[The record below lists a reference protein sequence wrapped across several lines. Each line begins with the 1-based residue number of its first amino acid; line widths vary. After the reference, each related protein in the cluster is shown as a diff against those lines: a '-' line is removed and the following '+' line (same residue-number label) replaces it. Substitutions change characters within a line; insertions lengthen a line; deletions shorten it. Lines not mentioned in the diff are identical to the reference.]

1 MLKPVQESGPDPPST
16 QTALD
21 PLDNGTDST
30 EAAPSETGVEAGAQ
44 EGRDTS
50 VEETD
55 HTQIDK
61 THVDDSLQQAAET
74 VEPSDKTDGLEVDQG
89 SKAKPPSELTLKAN
103 KDPGTEEQKSKKT
116 NRRFPSKKA
125 MVDPLKMDMTKPLV
139 MPLTSSELSLQCI
152 ECHIIFSDTKSKQR
166 HLKLSHPVEYEQ
178 CMLRNSLFT
187 CYHCDSHFTN
197 STELMAHQKTHVDR
211 KPFKCP
217 LCGQAFKRLFELT
230 HHKKVHVGQDG
241 YTCPEC
247 GKICKTITLLKYH
260 SRVHT
265 GEKPYVCKE
274 CGSRFSMSHALQ
286 KHLQS
291 HLPEGAQ
298 EREDAK
304 TKAQRKKE
312 LDALAPKYPCSVC
325 KATFKSPKT
334 RLRHLTNKHSVSLN
348 SLGKPVRARSH
359 LNHLTPVITPISVAQ
374 TSLLQLE
381 PNGPL
386 QKVDGNIDT
395 EPIRRL
401 IESLGNVQ
409 KVNQVVIL
417 GQVPPHAPPLEV
429 QQISELSKPVN
440 LNLKLLQSHSV
451 ELTPV
456 ESKTM
461 EGDFSNNSCDPM
473 EQTIILEPITP
484 DGQLINPP
492 LSDFGETRALGLA
505 HNEHRLEPYVEVTQH
520 IHPQPE
526 MNATNSN
533 TLNPLVFHNEGT
545 DPKQDLEQTF
555 ILELTPALTPTAE
568 QQQSEISTPSLVPTT
583 QLEKTP
589 YQSIVNEHDTGSP
602 IESSEPIVEQHLT
615 SLQSAVPLSGPA
627 FEQNLTS
634 LPVNQQDP
642 PTSPLASSQAPA
654 QASGEP
660 QAKSQEK
667 AQSQVQKVTQ
677 VEVHSLADSGT
688 PQESQE
694 KTTQGEE
701 LLLDPKQDMDQGQS
715 PSDVMDASVK
725 KDPSHSSSKP
735 KPQTPELPMNVMSA
749 QELVKVRK
757 RKPAR
762 ALIIQGYMQEL
773 IGSILDED
781 LQSNGKP
788 AKRKRTKKS
797 HLVNLSPQK
806 KEKKNKKQ
814 GVPSQQCQP
823 AQEEPVIDAATK
835 VLENKVPSKKKGRI
849 ATKSKKANTSSS
861 EVNMSSLTKDSQ
873 GKEKISKKKKKKEKN
888 MLIDKHKS
896 KQKPAI
902 KKKIQPKIVQKGHS
916 KSTKVT
922 KFTKKGRKKT
932 EETVSPKN
940 NQTKDQAESPGAQV
954 TQDSLLL
961 LKGHK
966 QPQLKVHKLDP
977 SKTSAQ
983 EISPRDNPSQHSAD
997 NQASPKTKTA
1007 KNPTNVGKK
1016 KGKSKTSQ
1024 KTLSLLSFLNTA
1036 HQSPKT
1042 QLAKPKTVRK
1052 RKASSN
1058 VETEGV
1064 ITAAH
1069 SKRAL
1074 ECKNCGEIF
1083 NEVASLQKH
1092 KAMVHILESPE
1103 LTYTNGNIFEGVS
1116 RLDVDHQGRVMQ
1128 LVNPTTGWD
1137 NDPDM
1142 VIEDRERS
1150 VSFPTL
1156 NPSPSLP
1163 ADEGNIQPPNSQKLL
1178 DLTKNSKTSHLDPLF
1193 ESTTQMEQNK
1203 SVASIDKEQER
1214 MPCLES
1220 EHQAPIEEDI
1230 KEDAILEVDL
1240 VTVGERN
1247 ESNTVALLQDNL
1259 SQRESVE
1266 DANSEASSFD
1276 QAKVV
1281 STLQSVS
1288 CSTQQVGVKDEEEEL
1303 LVQKDKKAG
1312 KRRGVHR
1319 KVDVMSRK
1327 CLEPGGT
1334 AFEVEQEDCQVIH
1347 EKTEYNSQI
1356 DDEDETIAKTSL
1368 TDPGPDP
1375 HRGPSIIPAPPS
1387 SPEKSNVAQEAP
1399 DRESQPS
1406 PGIYLEKIVTA
1417 EPGLAKKRRDLTAE
1431 NETQAV
1437 IKVEDST
1444 SDPLVGAHACQK
1456 ESGRSE
1462 ARMRTQQN
1470 RDIRTVLVKQ
1480 ESRVMLNDARSTPDS
1495 EQRQWNVEKVADR
1508 NSVSPFSDSE
1518 DTSSDCRI
1526 SPDLSSKQCIFYPVK
1541 VEEREVPLDA
1551 VHTNG
1556 GSPEASTGVRQTLH
1570 PTTAC
1575 HLYPGTQQD
1584 YHDMRG
1590 PEMMDVDDVAD
1601 GQEAECPNQ
1610 PDMRSFLLQTSDE
1623 ERIVELSQP
1632 HVDAEIEVL
1641 AYFGKNQGS
1650 QQPDV
1655 TTQTVFKTA
1664 TREPSEPLEYF
1675 SRYFGWDTWVEIAR
1689 CTNQTSDYVTARE
1702 VAQFVGI
1709 HIAMGTLKFPSPRLY
1724 WDNLTKVP
1732 LIAETM
1738 PLSRFL
1744 QLSRLLKLA
1753 SPAKDP
1759 HTSNMRERTR
1769 IDRSGQRGLSDDSE
1783 DLLWKVAPLLCRFQ
1797 KGCQSLGRQ
1806 GDFAV
1811 DQYLIP
1817 LTGKVHNDRLALHS
1831 TTLIGFEGFLLHV
1844 DLKADLSGKEDT
1856 IEKITPKGSTVF
1868 LCKQEL
1874 STPAMLERLL
1884 EAGIHGAGRVG
1895 GAQGQIGDEFVSSDG
1910 KLMLRRSHY
1919 GFILSTAGNGHKNMA
1934 SLISN
1939 FEKAQAA
1946 ARLNRDLLNLYSV
1959 PVAFSPTGWPL
1970 VVLWYLTDMALVN
1983 SWLLHRHDHMTT
1995 SAPLSFMDFRLAVSK
2010 ALIHSSGSDPQ
2021 NSVLPQSSPTK
2032 AHTKTD
2038 PPNPG
2043 TVEESP
2049 LPDAATR
2056 YDGSGHWPEQL
2067 AEGEGGRCRFG
2078 DCQRTSRVLC
2088 LKCCVFLCIS
2098 RNHNCFLNFH
2108 NQASSGNL

>member
-1 MLKPVQESGPDPPST
+1 MLSPVQVESGPDPPST

-21 PLDNGTDST
+21 PPDNDTDST
-30 EAAPSETGVEAGAQ
+30 QAAPSETGAQ
-44 EGRDTS
+44 EVRDTT
-50 VEETD
+50 VDETNK
-55 HTQIDK
+55 TQIDK
-61 THVDDSLQQAAET
+61 TLADDSLQQAAAT
-74 VEPSDKTDGLEVDQG
+74 VEPSDKTEGMDVEQG
-89 SKAKPPSELTLKAN
+89 SKAKPPSESTLKAN

-247 GKICKTITLLKYH
+247 GKTCKTITLLKYH

-348 SLGKPVRARSH
+348 SLGKPIRARSH

-374 TSLLQLE
+374 PSLLQLE

-417 GQVPPHAPPLEV
+417 GQVPAHAPPLEV

-440 LNLKLLQSHSV
+440 LNLKLLQSDSMV
-451 ELTPV
+451 K
-456 ESKTM
+456 SKTA

-492 LSDFGETRALGLA
+492 LSGFGSHVVSGESLALSLA
-505 HNEHRLEPYVEVTQH
+505 QSKHRLEPEGEVMQQ
-520 IHPQPE
+520 IHPQPDI
-526 MNATNSN
+526 NATN
-533 TLNPLVFHNEGT
+533 TKPFVFHNEGT

-555 ILELTPALTPTAE
+555 ILELTPALTPPVE
-568 QQQSEISTPSLVPTT
+568 QQQSQNEQQMEISTPSLVPTT
-583 QLEKTP
+583 ELEKTP
-589 YQSIVNEHDTGSP
+589 YQSIVSEHDTGP
-602 IESSEPIVEQHLT
+602 PVQSSEPIVEQNLT
-615 SLQSAVPLSGPA
+615 SLQSTVPLLGPA

-634 LPVNQQDP
+634 FPAS
-642 PTSPLASSQAPA
+642 TFSSPQAPT
-654 QASGEP
+654 QALEESG
-660 QAKSQEK
+660 AKSQEK
-667 AQSQVQKVTQ
+667 AQSQVQKVSQ
-677 VEVHSLADSGT
+677 VEVHSLSDSGT

-694 KTTQGEE
+694 KTTQDEE
-701 LLLDPKQDMDQGQS
+701 LLLDRKQDKDQVEG

-725 KDPSHSSSKP
+725 KGPSHSSSKQ

-781 LQSNGKP
+781 LQSDGKP

-806 KEKKNKKQ
+806 KEKNNKKQ

-823 AQEEPVIDAATK
+823 PQEEPTIDAATK
-835 VLENKVPSKKKGRI
+835 LLEYKVPSKKGRI
-849 ATKSKKANTSSS
+849 ATKSKKAKNMTSSS
-861 EVNMSSLTKDSQ
+861 EVSMSLLSKDSQ
-873 GKEKISKKKKKKEKN
+873 GKGKITKKKTKKEEN
-888 MLIDKHKS
+888 VPIDKHKS

-916 KSTKVT
+916 KSKKVT
-922 KFTKKGRKKT
+922 KITNKAQKKT
-932 EETVSPKN
+932 EDTVSPKT
-940 NQTKDQAESPGAQV
+940 NQTKAQAESPGAEV

-983 EISPRDNPSQHSAD
+983 EISPRDKRSQQSAD

-1007 KNPTNVGKK
+1007 KNPSNVAKK
-1016 KGKSKTSQ
+1016 KGKPKKSQ
-1024 KTLSLLSFLNTA
+1024 KTLSLLSFLNA
-1036 HQSPKT
+1036 SRQSPET
-1042 QLAKPKTVRK
+1042 QLAKPKTARK

-1064 ITAAH
+1064 ITSH

-1116 RLDVDHQGRVMQ
+1116 RLDVDHQGRVIQ

-1137 NDPDM
+1137 NEREMPF
-1142 VIEDRERS
+1142 EDRERS
-1150 VSFPTL
+1150 VSFPAL

-1163 ADEGNIQPPNSQKLL
+1163 ADEGAVQPPISPEPL
-1178 DLTKNSKTSHLDPLF
+1178 DPTKNSKTSLLGPLF
-1193 ESTTQMEQNK
+1193 ESATPMKQNK
-1203 SVASIDKEQER
+1203 SVVSVDKQQER

-1247 ESNTVALLQDNL
+1247 ESNSVALPQGNL
-1259 SQRESVE
+1259 SQGESVE
-1266 DANSEASSFD
+1266 DANSEASNFEKTPGD

-1281 STLQSVS
+1281 SSLQSVS
-1288 CSTQQVGVKDEEEEL
+1288 CSTQQVGVKDEEEEV
-1303 LVQKDKKAG
+1303 LVQKDKQAG
-1312 KRRGVHR
+1312 KRRRVHQ
-1319 KVDVMSRK
+1319 KVDAMSGK
-1327 CLEPGGT
+1327 CLEPDVT
-1334 AFEVEQEDCQVIH
+1334 AFEVEQEDCQVIN
-1347 EKTEYNSQI
+1347 EKPECNSQI
-1356 DDEDETIAKTSL
+1356 NDDDETIAKTSL

-1375 HRGPSIIPAPPS
+1375 RRGPSIIPQPPS
-1387 SPEKSNVAQEAP
+1387 IPDESSVSRGDP

-1417 EPGLAKKRRDLTAE
+1417 EPGLATERRDLKCTAE

-1437 IKVEDST
+1437 IKVEDGT
-1444 SDPLVGAHACQK
+1444 SDPLVGAPLRQK
-1456 ESGRSE
+1456 ESGRSG
-1462 ARMRTQQN
+1462 AGMQPQQN

-1480 ESRVMLNDARSTPDS
+1480 ESRFMINDTRSTPDS
-1495 EQRQWNVEKVADR
+1495 ERRQWNVEQGADR
-1508 NSVSPFSDSE
+1508 NSVSPSSDSE
-1518 DTSSDCRI
+1518 ETSSDCRI
-1526 SPDLSSKQCIFYPVK
+1526 SPDLISKQCIFYPVK
-1541 VEEREVPLDA
+1541 VEEREVPLGA

-1556 GSPEASTGVRQTLH
+1556 GSPEASTDVRQTLH
-1570 PTTAC
+1570 PTTAS
-1575 HLYPGTQQD
+1575 HLYPGAQQGD
-1584 YHDMRG
+1584 YDMRG
-1590 PEMMDVDDVAD
+1590 PEMMDVDDFAD
-1601 GQEAECPNQ
+1601 GQEAECHNQ
-1610 PDMRSFLLQTSDE
+1610 PDVRSFLLQTSDE
-1623 ERIVELSQP
+1623 ERILELSQP
-1632 HVDAEIEVL
+1632 HVDAEVEVL
-1641 AYFGKNQGS
+1641 ACFGKKHGS

-1655 TTQTVFKTA
+1655 TTQTVS
-1664 TREPSEPLEYF
+1664 REPTEPLEYF
-1675 SRYFGWDTWVEIAR
+1675 SKYFDWDTWLEIAR
-1689 CTNQTSDYVTARE
+1689 CTNQTSDCVTARE

-1738 PLSRFL
+1738 TLSRFL

-1759 HTSNMRERTR
+1759 HNSIMRERTQ
-1769 IDRSGQRGLSDDSE
+1769 IDRSGQQGLSNVSE
-1783 DLLWKVAPLLCRFQ
+1783 DPLWKVVPLLSRFQ
-1797 KGCQSLGRQ
+1797 KGCQSLRRE

-1831 TTLIGFEGFLLHV
+1831 TTLIGFGGFLHHV
-1844 DLKADLSGKEDT
+1844 DLKADLSDKEDT
-1856 IEKITPKGSTVF
+1856 IEKMIPKGSTVF

-1910 KLMLRRSHY
+1910 KLMLRRSHC
-1919 GFILSTAGNGHKNMA
+1919 GFILSTAGNGHRDVA

-1939 FEKAQAA
+1939 FESAQAA
-1946 ARLNRDLLNLYSV
+1946 ARLNRDLLNLYSI
-1959 PVAFSPTGWPL
+1959 PVATSPTGWPL

-1983 SWLLHRHDHMTT
+1983 SWLLYKHDH
-1995 SAPLSFMDFRLAVSK
+1995 PLSFLDFRLAVSK

-2032 AHTKTD
+2032 AHTRTD

-2108 NQASSGNL
+2108 NQGSSGNL